1 MGILRTVS
9 NYHPW
14 GMGRVYSFC
23 SLSDPMTTSPVQRL
37 ALAAC
42 PFPPDRRCGQPCETC
57 QRTAVNVVAELVT
70 VVRGEG
76 VADSE
81 LLR

>member
-1 MGILRTVS
+1 
-9 NYHPW
+9 
-14 GMGRVYSFC
+14 
-23 SLSDPMTTSPVQRL
+23 MTTTAVHRL
-37 ALAAC
+37 ALAVC
-42 PFPPDRRCGQPCETC
+42 PFPPERRCAVPCETC

-76 VADSE
+76 VADPE

>member
-1 MGILRTVS
+1 
-9 NYHPW
+9 
-14 GMGRVYSFC
+14 
-23 SLSDPMTTSPVQRL
+23 MTPADRL

-42 PFPPDRRCGQPCETC
+42 PFPPERRCGQPCETC

-70 VVRGEG
+70 VLRGED
-76 VADSE
+76 VADPE